1 MQTAFWAA
9 VSSIVSIKV
18 WFKPDNNHEVKQCP
32 AYNWEYL
39 GHSKKEGC
47 KKEVWKSLSSKA

>member
-1 MQTAFWAA
+1 MQTAFWA

-39 GHSKKEGC
+39 GHNKKEGC
-47 KKEVWKSLSSKA
+47 KEEVWKSLSSKA